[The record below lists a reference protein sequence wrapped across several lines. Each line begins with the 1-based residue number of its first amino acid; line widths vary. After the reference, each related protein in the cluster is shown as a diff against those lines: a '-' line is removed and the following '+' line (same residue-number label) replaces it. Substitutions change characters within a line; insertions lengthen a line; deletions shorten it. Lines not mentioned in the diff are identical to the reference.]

1 MFGLIGTTFRKLDW
15 KTIIFFERAL
25 DEPAPRPD
33 GRRERCHVLA
43 CSLFCAW
50 DDMDLIVTDLAQ
62 TLNVLFDTEDLAN
75 EVALSAAAAAAA
87 MVQEA
92 PCRKLRVS

>member
-1 MFGLIGTTFRKLDW
+1 MQLGEG
-15 KTIIFFERAL
+15 L

-62 TLNVLFDTEDLAN
+62 ALTVLFDTEDLAN

-87 MVQEA
+87 SVA
-92 PCRKLRVS
+92 RSAVAKASWPHTSPYT